1 MGYPDR
7 PDGHSDP
14 TFERALR
21 DARLPHLI
29 GHLDEPANW
38 SLELS
43 GGEQQRIGFAR
54 ALVYRPDWLFLD
66 EATSAVDEATE
77 EALYTLLQGRLPGL
91 TMISV
96 AHRATVAKFH
106 RRRLTLHPETRSID
120 DRVVS
125 PARYF
130 GDGTGCGG

>member
-1 MGYPDR
+1 M
-7 PDGHSDP
+7 
-14 TFERALR
+14 
-21 DARLPHLI
+21 PHLI
-29 GHLDEPANW
+29 GHLDEQANW

-43 GGEQQRIGFAR
+43 GGEQQRIGFTR

-77 EALYTLLQGRLPGL
+77 EALSALLQARLPGL

-106 RRRLTLHPETRSID
+106 HRRLTLHPESRSIED
-120 DRVVS
+120 GLVS